1 MWNLSIGVSFWYH
14 YHSPFLCEI
23 LLISKISFNFY
34 RFKTSRLLKLHRR
47 THTDLQYDCN
57 QCEKSFR
64 STQSLKR
71 HLEYHTGMIKKPFV
85 CDVCG
90 KGFRLNVN
98 LVEHRRIHTGEKPYI
113 CEHCASNFRTGSS
126 FYAHMRKIHGL
137 SIEIIT
143 QYQICFG
150 KDLRILIFLILFT

>member
-1 MWNLSIGVSFWYH
+1 MLVQLQFYSWV
-14 YHSPFLCEI
+14 FLPC
-23 LLISKISFNFY
+23 LICS
-34 RFKTSRLLKLHRR
+34 FKTSRLLKLHRR

-57 QCEKSFR
+57 QCDKSFR

-71 HLEYHTGMIKKPFV
+71 HLEYHTGTINKPFV

-98 LVEHRRIHTGEKPYI
+98 LVEHRRIHTGEKPFS
-113 CEHCASNFRTGSS
+113 CEHCTSNFRTGSS

-137 SIEIIT
+137 
-143 QYQICFG
+143 
-150 KDLRILIFLILFT
+150 LIGIAVFWLGFCSFLIPFSL